1 MPARRSHP
9 AELKR
14 GMATGIRFD
23 VVFGLFGSIREFLRG
38 VFCGVYAFCVLRSAS
53 LMQVDKNEY

>member
-1 MPARRSHP
+1 
-9 AELKR
+9 
-14 GMATGIRFD
+14 MATGIRFD
-23 VVFGLFGSIREFLRG
+23 VVFGLFGRIFGAG